1 MKMSWRI
8 FKQDSV
14 LHQIS
19 SNTLIFFSKNHVYK
33 NVEAQIAKK
42 IRTSHCKDFEPKP
55 RSFQWRV
62 ARALEPFFEPIPLN
76 RLRMKKI
83 EPNVSHEDIFFMTS

>member
-1 MKMSWRI
+1 MS
-8 FKQDSV
+8 
-14 LHQIS
+14 
-19 SNTLIFFSKNHVYK
+19 
-33 NVEAQIAKK
+33 
-42 IRTSHCKDFEPKP
+42 RTSYCEDFEPKP

>member
-1 MKMSWRI
+1 MI
-8 FKQDSV
+8 
-14 LHQIS
+14 
-19 SNTLIFFSKNHVYK
+19 KNLVYK
-33 NVEAQIAKK
+33 AVEAQTLEKL
-42 IRTSHCKDFEPKP
+42 RTSYCEDFEPKP